1 MAAAFFALVPMVIIF
16 IFFNRYLVDG
26 LAAGAVKE

>member
-1 MAAAFFALVPMVIIF
+1 LVPMVIIF